1 MNSAQQIIPQLQ
13 HLQVGDR
20 IPMIAG
26 EEVGPLVK
34 ELEPNR
40 RMLWWDGKG
49 EFTWEW
55 LLEPLDDRTTRL
67 LTRVQ
72 ETYPPLWSRRMLY
85 AVVASSGDIVMV
97 RKQRRGIKAR
107 AERLGGGSPEPRTPG
122 GIHLGPGT
130 LVKATRLLSYGG
142 ATAAAGLMAYGAW
155 TAVAWARYGAAWAR
169 TGRNWIAGGQAGL
182 VGGPAG
188 RIPPEER

>member
-67 LTRVQ
+67 ITRVQ

-107 AERLGGGSPEPRTPG
+107 AERLGRRQPRAPDARR
-122 GIHLGPGT
+122 HPPRPRC
-130 LVKATRLLSYGG
+130 LVKATRLLSYG
-142 ATAAAGLMAYGAW
+142 
-155 TAVAWARYGAAWAR
+155 ARRPRQG
-169 TGRNWIAGGQAGL
+169 
-182 VGGPAG
+182 
-188 RIPPEER
+188 

>member
-1 MNSAQQIIPQLQ
+1 MVDGSPDTQEAGIDRIDNAGIPSAQTVRPELQ
-13 HLQVGDR
+13 NLRVGDR

-26 EEVGPLVK
+26 EEVGPVVK

-107 AERLGGGSPEPRTPG
+107 AERLGGGSPEPRTP
-122 GIHLGPGT
+122 
-130 LVKATRLLSYGG
+130 
-142 ATAAAGLMAYGAW
+142 AASTSAQ
-155 TAVAWARYGAAWAR
+155 V
-169 TGRNWIAGGQAGL
+169 
-182 VGGPAG
+182 PS
-188 RIPPEER
+188 